1 MTAGEARMEAAPYAT
16 GGGGTVLEHRYGAV
30 LLACLLTGA
39 PVTELGDDA
48 TPTSVHFQA
57 SAVSPVDDL
66 LVTGRTPDSGERRVS
81 IGVRRAPKLTASDDK
96 SALLLTSYLRV
107 VTGHWEELRA
117 GRWRLCLAVASPNAA
132 VQQLGDLAEIAR
144 ACNDEGQFRTE
155 IARPRRTNQGVRSR
169 LSHIDALV
177 TAARADIGADDVNA
191 GELTWRLLSSLRT
204 RELRLEGAD
213 ETDRTHAVSSLRAI
227 TRDQTAA
234 AADQLFLR
242 LTELANRYAPTAA
255 QVTRQHLLQDL
266 SGTPLRTSPPAGGAP
281 SAPRP
286 VTAWDA
292 LALGVHRAIS
302 GDSATGQALM
312 ELTPYFPRA
321 HDALLRGLLAA
332 SAQPVL
338 IVLVGGSST
347 GKTRAAYEAVCDS

>member
-1 MTAGEARMEAAPYAT
+1 MDAAPYAT
-16 GGGGTVLEHRYGAV
+16 GGGGTVLEHRHGAV

-107 VTGHWEELRA
+107 VTSHWEELRTE
-117 GRWRLCLAVASPNAA
+117 RWRLCLAVASPNAA
-132 VQQLGDLAEIAR
+132 VQQLGDLGEIAR
-144 ACNDEGQFRTE
+144 ACNDEAQFRAE
-155 IARPRRTNQGVRSR
+155 VGRPRRTNQGVRSR

-177 TAARADIGADDVNA
+177 TATRAGIGADDVSA

-213 ETDRTHAVSSLRAI
+213 ETDRTHAVNSLRAI

-234 AADQLFLR
+234 AADHLFLR
-242 LTELANRYAPTAA
+242 LTELANRYAPAAA

-266 SGTPLRTSPPAGGAP
+266 SGTPLLRTSPPPGDLPDLGAR
-281 SAPRP
+281 SAARP

-292 LALGVHRAIS
+292 LTLGLHRAIT
-302 GDSATGQALM
+302 GDSATAQAHQ
-312 ELTPYFPRA
+312 ELTRYFPRA
-321 HDALLRGLLAA
+321 HDARLRGLLAA
-332 SAQPVL
+332 STQPVL
-338 IVLVGGSST
+338 VVLVLRLSS
-347 GKTRAAYEAVCDS
+347 